1 MVFDDDHYYMGG
13 VVAELLRRG
22 GYAVTLVTPGFAVS
36 AWTVDAMERTV
47 QTRLIELGVTLAC
60 SRTVLAGASGGV
72 VTACAFPGRESEMAC
87 DGAVFVTGRL
97 PEDSL
102 AADWQPDRTIGMAPG
117 SGPFAPLAM
126 HTVRARSRPPSGR
139 ADATPRNSR
148 PRPRTATK
156 PRSTRSDGPGAG
168 QTVEGRDGNRK
179 RDDSRLAHHRRCSPV
194 GGGDLPANARVSAD
208 DVAAFGRDGVVAFH
222 DAFTEWVEPLHAG
235 LQRTLDEPDR
245 YAFPCE
251 SSPVDEPGRL
261 FDSYC
266 NWQLIPEYLAFV
278 LTSRA
283 ASLAGQVMGSRSAQ
297 LFHEHAFCKEAGT
310 TKATPWHHD
319 LPYYCVDGRQ
329 TASVYVALDTIPSPS
344 RSGSGGVPTTA
355 TSSTCHRD
363 FAAGAEYDAG
373 DSTMLSVPDVD
384 TEARPGDIL
393 ALDLEPGDAYVFDF
407 RTLHGSG
414 NAAVTA
420 RRRAFS
426 TRWLGDDVTYVDRP
440 GETSPPLSD
449 LGMRTRDRM
458 REDWFPVL
466 WTAPT

>member
-1 MVFDDDHYYMGG
+1 MATGN
-13 VVAELLRRG
+13 A
-22 GYAVTLVTPGFAVS
+22 T
-36 AWTVDAMERTV
+36 TVDWHIIDDAR
-47 QTRLIELGVTLAC
+47 
-60 SRTVLAGASGGV
+60 
-72 VTACAFPGRESEMAC
+72 P
-87 DGAVFVTGRL
+87 
-97 PEDSL
+97 L
-102 AADWQPDRTIGMAPG
+102 AAAT
-117 SGPFAPLAM
+117 S
-126 HTVRARSRPPSGR
+126 R
-139 ADATPRNSR
+139 AD
-148 PRPRTATK
+148 
-156 PRSTRSDGPGAG
+156 
-168 QTVEGRDGNRK
+168 
-179 RDDSRLAHHRRCSPV
+179 
-194 GGGDLPANARVSAD
+194 ARVSAD
-208 DVAAFGRDGVVAFH
+208 DVAAFGRDGVVAFRG
-222 DAFTEWVEPLHAG
+222 AFTEWVEPLRAG

-251 SSPVDEPGRL
+251 SSPADEPGRF

-329 TASVYVALDTIPSPS
+329 TASVYVALDTIPESIAV
-344 RSGSGGVPTTA
+344 RFWRGSHHGDQLYVP
-355 TSSTCHRD
+355 RD

-414 NAAVTA
+414 NAAVAA

-449 LGMRTRDRM
+449 LGMRTGDRM